1 MILAD
6 KCDDVVGLAH
16 TYCERGQKAPSTA
29 PTTPDT
35 LDPLSNMAHSVAEAA
50 AWTAGQLGKLI
61 GQDGQGSVVD
71 FTNRGFLQQYAVVFA
86 ASTVLVLVLW
96 LLATMKRAMRGV
108 PMTTAIG
115 EAVGLLWLAVGACA
129 FTPLVLY
136 VVVAAT
142 DAVTDVLVSAMGGP
156 EGVFKELGDA
166 LTGGHL
172 GGGPI
177 VLIIASVVT
186 IALCGALALV
196 IVMRALALYVGALL
210 GVVIYSGLVDR
221 NLWGHVRRWAGVM
234 VALILV
240 KPITVIILGLA
251 AALESDGDNGPVATG
266 IAVSVIALGVAIYI
280 IAKTPGLGDTI
291 RAGRTAARTVS
302 GAVGM
307 VAGGASATANVRSG
321 IQTHG
326 SRQGNSGNSGNSGIS
341 SPRRSGSS
349 DGVSGGMG
357 VHSNRPPKGG
367 EKKKD

>member
-1 MILAD
+1 MFLAD
-6 KCDDVVGLAH
+6 EKCDAITGIAH
-16 TYCERGQKAPSTA
+16 DYCERGEKAPGATV
-29 PTTPDT
+29 PTTDT
-35 LDPLSNMAHSVAEAA
+35 LDPLSSMAHSVAEAA
-50 AWTAGQLGKLI
+50 AWTASQLAKLV

-71 FTNRGFLQQYAVVFA
+71 FTNRGFLQQYAIVFA

-177 VLIIASVVT
+177 VLIIASLVT
-186 IALCGALALV
+186 IALCGALALL
-196 IVMRALALYVGALL
+196 IILRALALYVGALL
-210 GVVIYSGLVDR
+210 GVVVYSGLVDR

-234 VALILV
+234 GALIMV

-251 AALESDGDNGPVATG
+251 AALESDGENGPVATG

-280 IAKTPGLGDTI
+280 ITKTPGLGDTI
-291 RAGRTAARTVS
+291 RAGRIAARTAG

-307 VAGGASATANVRSG
+307 VAGGASTTANVRSG

-326 SRQGNSGNSGNSGIS
+326 DRRGSFGNSETIS

-357 VHSNRPPKGG
+357 VHSNRSPKGRN
-367 EKKKD
+367 EKKD